1 MIERK
6 QLFIKDEKLC
16 MYVLLKIGK
25 ICWIQL
31 FTVTYFTC
39 IVTGYGGVQKENK
52 SVIKTLHIKYYSLKD
67 EFFFFFTTQ
76 FQNQLK

>member
-16 MYVLLKIGK
+16 MYVLLKIGQ
-25 ICWIQL
+25 ICLIML

-39 IVTGYGGVQKENK
+39 IATGYGGVQNENK
-52 SVIKTLHIKYYSLKD
+52 SVIKTFHIK
-67 EFFFFFTTQ
+67 
-76 FQNQLK
+76 